1 MKIDYAGLGRE
12 ALERLRA
19 TKENAKQV
27 QKRILFDLLERNK
40 NTLYGKKYQFAEI
53 KKIEEFQEKVPVSS
67 YQNYGAYIKNV
78 IEGEENVLTAE
89 EPVYFCISS
98 GTTGEAK
105 YLPLTKTDLE
115 IQYIYAYG
123 IIYGMV
129 MEYYRELP
137 EEEIF
142 APIFQIG
149 EFARTCMENGKMNG
163 IRSGSLYQW
172 LDREGGF
179 DASDYCVPKEVLFPE
194 NLEDLLYV
202 KVRFALA
209 RPGLRAIHGVF
220 INRVAGV
227 MDYIYQ
233 NWDVLLR
240 DMEQGSVDEK
250 IDLADKWKS
259 YIIQKLPPDP
269 DRARE
274 LKQLSFS
281 NLRQGMIGKIWPKM
295 KYVLAIGGGA
305 FSYYTNKMKAY
316 AGDIPIHY
324 FAYAAS
330 EGIFGIARKINEPDA
345 YILFPEAGFFEFIP
359 LSGKEE
365 AGELKP
371 KLLWQLQKGEKYEL
385 LFTNHSGLYRYRMKD
400 VIEVVDWYGK
410 APVVKF
416 CYRLN
421 QMINIAGEKSNLEQ
435 LEEAVKCFEQKTG
448 TVVKGYCVQED
459 VSGML
464 PGYLFYMEC
473 RGEIGKRAEEIL
485 EDCLC
490 SANYEYKCCRKMRE
504 IAPLQIAFLREGSF
518 KRYEQRISEKGKV
531 TGQNKLLHFLDTE
544 EKKQFFAS
552 QRQAGKAWE

>member
-1 MKIDYAGLGRE
+1 MKIDYARLGQE
-12 ALERLRA
+12 ALERLRV
-19 TKENAKQV
+19 TKENVSQV
-27 QKRILFDLLERNK
+27 QEGVLFDLLERNK
-40 NTLYGKKYQFAEI
+40 STLYGKKYRFAEI
-53 KKIEEFQEKVPVSS
+53 GQIEEFQENVPVSS
-67 YQNYGAYIKNV
+67 YKNYEEYIKNV
-78 IEGEENVLTAE
+78 IQGEKNILTEE

-129 MEYYRELP
+129 MEYYRALP
-137 EEEIF
+137 EKEIF
-142 APIFQIG
+142 GSIFQIG
-149 EFARTCMENGKMNG
+149 EFAKTYMENGKMNG

-194 NLEDLLYV
+194 TLEDLLYV

-209 RPGLRAIHGVF
+209 QPGLRAIHGVF

-233 NWDVLLR
+233 NWELLLQ

-250 IDLADKWKS
+250 IDLADRWKH
-259 YIIQKLPPDP
+259 YVIQKLPPDP
-269 DRARE
+269 LRAQ
-274 LKQLSFS
+274 QLRKLPYE
-281 NLRQGMIGKIWPKM
+281 NLRQGMIGKIWPEV
-295 KYVLAIGGGA
+295 KYVLAIGGST
-305 FSYYTNKMKAY
+305 FSYYTNKVKEYVGA
-316 AGDIPIHY
+316 IPIHY

-359 LSGKEE
+359 LSASES
-365 AGELKP
+365 GEIIRP
-371 KLLWQLQKGEKYEL
+371 KLLWQLCKGEKYEL

-421 QMINIAGEKSNLEQ
+421 QMINLAGEKSNLEQ
-435 LEEAVKCFEQKTG
+435 LEEAVKCFAQKAG
-448 TVVKGYCVQED
+448 IIVKGYCVQED
-459 VSGML
+459 VSGIL
-464 PGYLFYMEC
+464 PRYLFYMEC
-473 RGEIGKRAEEIL
+473 RGKTDVNVEEIL

-504 IAPLQIAFLREGSF
+504 IGPLQIAFLRKGSF
-518 KRYEQRISEKGKV
+518 KRYEQKLSEKGRV
-531 TGQNKLLHFLDTE
+531 MGQNKLLHFLDTE
-544 EKKQFFAS
+544 EKRQFFAS
-552 QRQAGKAWE
+552 ERQQK

>member
-1 MKIDYAGLGRE
+1 MKIDYARLGQE

-19 TKENAKQV
+19 TKENVSQV
-27 QKRILFDLLERNK
+27 QEGVLFDLLERNK
-40 NTLYGKKYQFAEI
+40 STLYGKKYRFAEI
-53 KKIEEFQEKVPVSS
+53 RRIEEFQENVPVSS
-67 YQNYGAYIKNV
+67 YKNYEEYINNV
-78 IEGEENVLTAE
+78 IQGEKNILTEE

-98 GTTGEAK
+98 GTTGEVK
-105 YLPLTKTDLE
+105 YLPLTKMDLE

-129 MEYYRELP
+129 MEYYMELP
-137 EEEIF
+137 EKEIF
-142 APIFQIG
+142 GPIFQIG
-149 EFARTCMENGKMNG
+149 EFAKTYMENGKMNG

-194 NLEDLLYV
+194 TLEDLLYV

-209 RPGLRAIHGVF
+209 QPGLRAIHGVF
-220 INRVAGV
+220 INRAAGV

-233 NWDVLLR
+233 NWELLLQ

-250 IDLADKWKS
+250 IDLADRWKR
-259 YIIQKLPPDP
+259 YVIQKLPPDP
-269 DRARE
+269 LRAQ
-274 LKQLSFS
+274 QLRKLPYE
-281 NLRQGMIGKIWPKM
+281 NLRQGMIGKIWPEV
-295 KYVLAIGGGA
+295 KYVLAIGGST
-305 FSYYTNKMKAY
+305 FSYYTNKVKEY
-316 AGDIPIHY
+316 AGAIPIHY

-359 LSGKEE
+359 LSVKES
-365 AGELKP
+365 GEITRP
-371 KLLWQLQKGEKYEL
+371 KLLWQLCKGEKYEL

-421 QMINIAGEKSNLEQ
+421 QMINLAGEKSNLEQ
-435 LEEAVKCFEQKTG
+435 LEEAVKYFEQKTG
-448 TVVKGYCVQED
+448 IVVKGYCVQED
-459 VSGML
+459 VSGIL
-464 PGYLFYMEC
+464 PRYLFYMEC
-473 RGEIGKRAEEIL
+473 RGKTDVNVEEIL

-504 IAPLQIAFLREGSF
+504 IGSLQIAFLRKGSF
-518 KRYEQRISEKGKV
+518 KRYEQKLSEKGRV
-531 TGQNKLLHFLDTE
+531 MGQNKLLHFLDTE
-544 EKKQFFAS
+544 EKRQFFAS
-552 QRQAGKAWE
+552 ERQQK